1 MSGAKQF
8 ARFPVWCFVMK
19 RILSVLT
26 AGILLTAAP
35 AHAWVDHAY
44 RVAAIKTATAPP
56 LDASLSDPIWRTAL
70 KLDDFYDYTGKGPAK
85 LKTTAYV
92 LYDAKNMY
100 VGVEV
105 HQAGVAITATQNVDH
120 AGVATDDHI
129 SVNLDT
135 AGNGS
140 RVYQFRAN
148 PKGIHD
154 EFSSENARYAPDWTS
169 LAKIFPNGDYNLLF
183 VIPFSVI
190 RGETAPSQDWRFDVV
205 RFIAATND
213 EYTWAYDGTMNSVGS
228 SQYWPY
234 LTDIRIAAAATRP
247 RPHADIYGLASGGRD
262 RRQFQDGIGSF
273 RDTDPRNYGID
284 LTYPLTNTMA
294 FVGTLNPDFSNV
306 EQDQTTIAPQEFQ
319 RQYSEYRP
327 FFSQGANFLG
337 GIPNININSYQ
348 TLLYTPAIGIF
359 NHGEKLEGTI
369 GQNAIGVLNVGGNGF
384 SDRAIGYA
392 HNTTDNSFAYGFQ
405 AVNADRADGTHDTAY
420 GYGAAT
426 TNPHSGMLFLANY
439 QADRG
444 TFVSDDSLANAI
456 TIGGGVQNAKWLALA
471 DWKDIGPQFQPL
483 IGYTQIDD
491 IRGPQAIVQYTG
503 TGHAGAFLK
512 GYQLTFVGDKYL
524 DRAGDTHEADFN
536 GNVNLTFNDNV
547 TAGYGDSVSELLLP
561 GIGVLPFNSQTVA
574 VGYKD
579 GSPSP
584 TDVNYSW
591 GAFNGLYLQQLYTS
605 TSRQFGLYGISLEY
619 DGSVERRTDLTYY
632 PAPDHNTQWLR
643 RVSLTRSF
651 GKNASLAIGLRGI
664 NGDGGFATPGTNL
677 AVSYHK
683 RFANLD
689 EVYFDYGTPA
699 ATHTLNRW
707 ILKYVFHF
715 GGATGT

>member
-1 MSGAKQF
+1 MSVAAALILF
-8 ARFPVWCFVMK
+8 A
-19 RILSVLT
+19 
-26 AGILLTAAP
+26 AAP
-35 AHAWVDHAY
+35 AGAWVSHDA
-44 RVAAIKTATAPP
+44 RVAAVKTATAPP
-56 LDASLSDPIWRTAL
+56 LDASLTDPIWQTAL
-70 KLDDFYDYTGKGPAK
+70 KLDGFYDYTAKAPAR
-85 LKTTAYV
+85 LVTTAYV
-92 LYDAKNMY
+92 LYDAKNLY
-100 VGVEV
+100 VGVKV
-105 HQAGVAITATQNVDH
+105 QQAGVAITATQNVDH

-135 AGNGS
+135 AGNGT

-148 PKGIHD
+148 PKGVHD
-154 EFSSENARYAPDWTS
+154 EYSSENARYAPDWTS

-190 RGETAPSQDWRFDVV
+190 RGESAPSQDWRFDVV

-213 EYTWAYDGTMNSVGS
+213 EYTWAYDATMNSVGS

-234 LTDIRIAAAATRP
+234 LTGIRIAAAATRP
-247 RPHADIYGLASGGRD
+247 RPRADIYGLASAGRD
-262 RRQFQDGIGSF
+262 RRIFQDGIGSF

-284 LTYPLTNTMA
+284 LTYPLTNTLA
-294 FVGTLNPDFSNV
+294 FVGTANPDFSNV

-369 GQNAIGVLNVGGNGF
+369 GQNSIGILNVGGNGF
-384 SDRAIGYA
+384 SDRALGYS
-392 HNTTDNSFAYGFQ
+392 HNKTDNSFSYGMQ
-405 AVNADRADGTHDTAY
+405 AVTTDRTDGTRDTAY
-420 GYGAAT
+420 GFGAAT
-426 TNPHSGMLFLANY
+426 TNPHSGALFLANY

-444 TFVSDDSLANAI
+444 TAVTDPSQANAI
-456 TIGGGVQNAKWLALA
+456 AIGGGVQNATWLALA
-471 DWKDIGPQFQPL
+471 DWKDIGPQFAPQL
-483 IGYTQIDD
+483 GYTQIAD
-491 IRGPQAIVQYTG
+491 IRGPQAIVQYNG
-503 TGHAGAFLK
+503 TGRKGAFLK
-512 GYQLTFVGDKYL
+512 AYQLTFVGDTYR

-536 GNVNLTFNDNV
+536 GNVNLTFDDNV
-547 TAGYGDSVSELLLP
+547 TFGYGDSVSELRFP

-584 TDVNYSW
+584 TDATYSW
-591 GAFNGLYLQQLYTS
+591 GAFDGLYLQQFSSS
-605 TSRQFGLYGISLEY
+605 TTRQFGLYGISFEY
-619 DGSVERRTDLTYY
+619 DGSVERRTDLTYF
-632 PAPDHNTQWLR
+632 PAPDRDTQWLR

-664 NGDGGFATPGTNL
+664 NGDGGFAAPGTNL
-677 AVSYHK
+677 AISYHK
-683 RFANLD
+683 RFADLN

-699 ATHTLNRW
+699 ATSTLNRW